1 MAAEHLVLVV
11 LFCDDSYSLHY
22 ELVWCISSPQILVWG
37 FDVDMLCM
45 VFLHGAV
52 RETYGLWLGCYF
64 YCPVHPFHLFSLG
77 SHCQGQDKIAKPEA
91 KHPVSIPTQ
100 SSLLLWVSVLV
111 SRITQKRYGNAKVT
125 AINHTCPNAIFIF
138 ESGLPFVSCPANIPN
153 CWPFVHKGEC
163 EVHAL
168 ENPSNTRGI
177 ICSYGQ
183 AGTIHLYDFIPGKE
197 NEPETALKE
206 LQFVA
211 GECHLIFYSCS
222 MLGTLSGRSCSILQS
237 WWLIC
242 PLWVMLINLACFS
255 LVELCMK
262 WSGFLQMYLLFIRI
276 LRIVRTNTFQLAT
289 RSGWWLAIRFPLS
302 MVCHLSSKSSASTSV
317 CQWVTETL

>member
-1 MAAEHLVLVV
+1 M
-11 LFCDDSYSLHY
+11 
-22 ELVWCISSPQILVWG
+22 
-37 FDVDMLCM
+37 
-45 VFLHGAV
+45 
-52 RETYGLWLGCYF
+52 GLWGKPMGLCLGCYF
-64 YCPVHPFHLFSLG
+64 HRPVHPFHLFSLG

-111 SRITQKRYGNAKVT
+111 STIIQKRYGNPKVT
-125 AINHTCPNAIFIF
+125 AINHACPNAIFIS
-138 ESGLPFVSCPANIPN
+138 ESGLPFVSRPANIPN

-163 EVHAL
+163 KVHSL

-183 AGTIHLYDFIPGKE
+183 AGTTHLYHFIPGKE

-211 GECHLIFYSCS
+211 GECHLKFYSCL
-222 MLGTLSGRSCSILQS
+222 MLVTFFDRSCSISQS
-237 WWLIC
+237 WLIC
-242 PLWVMLINLACFS
+242 PLWVMLINLAYFS

-262 WSGFLQMYLLFIRI
+262 WSGFFQMYLLFIRI
-276 LRIVRTNTFQLAT
+276 LRIVWTNTFQLET
-289 RSGWWLAIRFPLS
+289 HSGWWLAIHFPLS
-302 MVCHLSSKSSASTSV
+302 MVCDLSSKSNAITSV